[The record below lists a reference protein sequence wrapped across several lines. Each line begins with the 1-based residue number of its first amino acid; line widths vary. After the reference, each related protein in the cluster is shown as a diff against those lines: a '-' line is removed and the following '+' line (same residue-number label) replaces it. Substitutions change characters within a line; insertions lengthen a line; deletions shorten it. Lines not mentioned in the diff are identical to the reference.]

1 MPVNEADKLD
11 LVDPKALRAALVPLR
26 FTDAQVRHEPER
38 AEDTLRAVASRLTP
52 GSPLAVS
59 SRLEAA
65 RDPQR
70 APIQVRLIG
79 ATMGRGPC

>member
-52 GSPLAVS
+52 GSPLAVT

-65 RDPQR
+65 
-70 APIQVRLIG
+70 
-79 ATMGRGPC
+79 